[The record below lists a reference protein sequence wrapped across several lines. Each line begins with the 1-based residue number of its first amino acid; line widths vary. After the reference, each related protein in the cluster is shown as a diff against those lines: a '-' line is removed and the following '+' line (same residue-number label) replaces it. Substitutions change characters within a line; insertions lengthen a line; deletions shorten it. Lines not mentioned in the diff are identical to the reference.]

1 MDRSQRQ
8 KVENI
13 DSSFQITDKHL
24 HFFPTCRSS
33 SPEVFCEN
41 GVLRH
46 FAKFTGKHLCQSL
59 FFNKV
64 AGHKCFPENFSKF
77 LRTPF
82 FYRTPLVA
90 ASEHVK
96 PFSHVYGLPLLLEVC
111 WYILFFQQ
119 KALCLCDV
127 SWFDLV
133 HSSWNRS
140 GLKKMRKEGKTLLFL
155 NLLVLF
161 CVHQSKISIIVVQM
175 RQKRIKLERINDD
188 FLQKKARTS
197 STFLK

>member
-1 MDRSQRQ
+1 MKTVFLDISQNSQESTCVR
-8 KVENI
+8 V
-13 DSSFQITDKHL
+13 SFLIKLQGAI
-24 HFFPTCRSS
+24 
-33 SPEVFCEN
+33 V
-41 GVLRH
+41 
-46 FAKFTGKHLCQSL
+46 
-59 FFNKV
+59 
-64 AGHKCFPENFSKF
+64 F
-77 LRTPF
+77 LRIFEISKNTF

-90 ASEHVK
+90 ASEHVR
-96 PFSHVYGLPLLLEVC
+96 PFSHVYGLPLLLEIC

-161 CVHQSKISIIVVQM
+161 CVHQSTISIIVVQM